1 MSPDSI
7 PAFLTGDSEMA
18 AHMRGFD
25 WAATP
30 LGAPHAWPSSLQ
42 AAVGLMLGS
51 GHPMLIWWGAE
62 RIQLYNDAH
71 RPSLPPE
78 RHPASLGLPGAAA
91 WPEHWD
97 SVAPQIA
104 RVLEGG
110 GGAWHENAPVS
121 ILRGGRIETAS
132 WNYSLTAINDPD
144 APGGIGGVLLISHDT
159 TATQRALQAAEAQ
172 VKLRTAERDL
182 AFHHEKLLRAAFE
195 ATEHLNAVLALDG
208 TVIAA
213 NPRFLGALGAP
224 RDEIEGRKLWD
235 CPGIAATPGLGARL
249 QAAVPR
255 AAAGDSARHE
265 VFFNTPGGPL
275 MFEVTLRPAR
285 EASGP
290 VYAITAEAVEL
301 THWRAAEEK
310 LRQAQK
316 MEAVGQLTGG
326 LAHDFN
332 NLLTGISGSLDL
344 LKTRIAQGRAGEAER
359 YIGAAQSS
367 ADRAA
372 ALTHRLLAFSRR
384 QTLDP
389 RPVHANTLIAGM
401 EDQIRRVIGP
411 RITLRTRLR
420 DGLWTISCDARQ
432 LENAIL
438 NLCLNARDA
447 MPDGGMLT
455 IETDNLVLD
464 AAQARARDMQPGPYT
479 GIFVTDDGIGMSPE
493 VASRAFDP
501 FFTTKPIGLGTGLG
515 LSMIYGFT
523 QQSGGQVRIHTA
535 EGQGTTMRLF
545 LPRLAEGRGLEPSA
559 PSQAGTPQ
567 GVKSGETVLVVDDE
581 PAVRMLVV
589 EVLEELG
596 YATLEAGD
604 GAAGLKILQSPAR
617 VDLLISDVGL
627 PGGMNGRQMADA
639 ARQHRPELKVM
650 FITGYAETA
659 VVGNGSLGPGMEV
672 MTKPFPLDTLAARIK
687 AMLEG

>member
-1 MSPDSI
+1 MPI
-7 PAFLTGDSEMA
+7 E
-18 AHMRGFD
+18 
-25 WAATP
+25 
-30 LGAPHAWPSSLQ
+30 
-42 AAVGLMLGS
+42 
-51 GHPMLIWWGAE
+51 I
-62 RIQLYNDAH
+62 
-71 RPSLPPE
+71 
-78 RHPASLGLPGAAA
+78 AS
-91 WPEHWD
+91 
-97 SVAPQIA
+97 
-104 RVLEGG
+104 
-110 GGAWHENAPVS
+110 
-121 ILRGGRIETAS
+121 
-132 WNYSLTAINDPD
+132 
-144 APGGIGGVLLISHDT
+144 
-159 TATQRALQAAEAQ
+159 ALQATEAL

-182 AFHHEKLLRAAFE
+182 ALNQATLLRAAFE

-213 NPRFLGALGAP
+213 NPRFAAALGAP
-224 RDEIEGRKLWD
+224 QAEVEGRKLWD
-235 CPGIAATPGLGARL
+235 CAAIAATPGLGLHL
-249 QAAVPR
+249 QAAMPR
-255 AAAGDSARHE
+255 AAAGETTRQE
-265 VFFNTPGGPL
+265 VFFNAPAGPL
-275 MFEVTLRPAR
+275 MAELTLHPAR
-285 EASGP
+285 DEAGQI
-290 VYAITAEAVEL
+290 YAITAEAVEL
-301 THWRAAEEK
+301 TQWRAAEEK

-332 NLLTGISGSLDL
+332 NLLAGISGSLDL

-359 YIGAAQSS
+359 YIAAAQSS

-372 ALTHRLLAFSRR
+372 SLTHRLLAFSRR

-389 RPVHANTLIAGM
+389 RLVQANTLIAGM
-401 EDQIRRVIGP
+401 EAQIRRGIGP
-411 RITLRTRLR
+411 GITLRTKLYE
-420 DGLWTISCDARQ
+420 GLWTISCDARQ

-447 MPDGGMLT
+447 MPDGGTLT
-455 IETDNLVLD
+455 IETENLLLD

-479 GIFVTDDGIGMSPE
+479 GIFVTDNGIGMSPE

-535 EGQGTTMRLF
+535 PGQGTTMRLF
-545 LPRLAEGRGLEPSA
+545 LPRVPPGEAAPPSPPGEA
-559 PSQAGTPQ
+559 SRPA
-567 GVKSGETVLVVDDE
+567 GETVLVVDDE

-596 YATLEAGD
+596 FATLEAGD
-604 GAAGLKILQSPAR
+604 GAAGLAVLQSPAKI
-617 VDLLISDVGL
+617 DLLISDVGL

-639 ARQHRPELKVM
+639 ARESRPALKVM

-672 MTKPFPLDTLAARIK
+672 MTKPFPLGTLATRIK
-687 AMLEG
+687 AMLQG